1 MLCRHVPGSAEE
13 IVDAISLETYKF
25 RFELETVQ
33 CVHCGDSTYD
43 YYDLDA
49 WPFDLEDF
57 QLAYKDVAAGVLE
70 VHGLD
75 ASHPHVRLRGHISD
89 RQSSLHICQM
99 CGWWAAVDSAV
110 LPAVGHQSW
119 LVNLVAPAVLM
130 ELDVADLSAP
140 LGEVRNFLRRRYDAR
155 HHIVPRLLERVV
167 ASVYRDIGYEA
178 EATAYSNDGGIDV
191 VLYDRAGRRTGVQVK
206 RCGRAVEVEQIRAF
220 LGALM
225 LGGFARGVFVSTS
238 GFQRGAVR
246 AAAAC
251 RPWASIELVD
261 AQRFFDALGIAQLQG
276 EIDPEECGFYA
287 GRKPP
292 VLQHSAFN
300 LNSI

>member
-1 MLCRHVPGSAEE
+1 MPCRYVPGSALE

-25 RFELETVQ
+25 KFDLETIC
-33 CVHCGDSTYD
+33 CVHCGESAYD

-49 WPFDLEDF
+49 WPYSFADF
-57 QLAYKDVAAGVLE
+57 ELAYKGVAASTLE

-75 ASHPHVRLRGHISD
+75 ASHPHVRLRGTISE

-99 CGWWAAVDSAV
+99 CGWWTAVDSAV
-110 LPAVGHQSW
+110 LPAVGNQSW

-130 ELDVADLSAP
+130 ELDVADVSTP
-140 LGEVRNFLRRRYDAR
+140 LEEVRRFLRRRYDVR
-155 HHIVPRLLERVV
+155 HRIAPSLLERVV
-167 ASVYRDIGYEA
+167 ASVFRDLGYEA

-191 VLYDRAGRRTGVQVK
+191 VLRDGEGMRIGVQVK
-206 RCGRAVEVEQIRAF
+206 RRGRAIEVEQIRAF

-225 LGGFARGVFVSTS
+225 LGGFARGIFVSAS

-246 AAAAC
+246 AASAC

-261 AQRFFDALGIAQLQG
+261 TQRFFDALGIAQVQAG
-276 EIDPEECGFYA
+276 IDPEECGFYDD
-287 GRKPP
+287 GKPP
-292 VLQHSAFN
+292 AFLHSAFH
-300 LNSI
+300 LNTI